1 VEDRI
6 EGGGINEDEL
16 NVENRSLGEGRQPD
30 GITVYGGRVDRGIFP
45 TVTRGRVTNSNQ
57 NWNSLANRVQTFH
70 TFLDYCVVNMSSR
83 LSFGIFILSQGLYKQ
98 LQTNEKNKSK
108 KCSDAFCTCIQRERL
123 DTLEFK
129 FHDLQLMMNIS
140 NLYYIL

>member
-1 VEDRI
+1 MEDRI

-98 LQTNEKNKSK
+98 L
-108 KCSDAFCTCIQRERL
+108 
-123 DTLEFK
+123 
-129 FHDLQLMMNIS
+129 
-140 NLYYIL
+140 